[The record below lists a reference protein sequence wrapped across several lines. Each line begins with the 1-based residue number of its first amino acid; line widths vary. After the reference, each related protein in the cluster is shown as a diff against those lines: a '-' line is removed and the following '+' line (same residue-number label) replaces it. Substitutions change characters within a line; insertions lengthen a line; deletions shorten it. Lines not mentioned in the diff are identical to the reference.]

1 MDMAEAGEVESW
13 PYALKH
19 MVRRFTHVRVRVKGF
34 GVYRDFYSLIYV
46 GLYGFYGD
54 LAFFHRVLPTKLIR
68 SYEGLRCSIRV

>member
-34 GVYRDFYSLIYV
+34 GVLRVWGSCFRD
-46 GLYGFYGD
+46 G
-54 LAFFHRVLPTKLIR
+54 A
-68 SYEGLRCSIRV
+68 